1 MALPLHMSNK
11 LIAQFENHQTSNT
24 ILEYQD
30 SRKVDSSD
38 MDLSNTDSRFCH
50 TERSEV
56 SNMESKQKLDS
67 KIDSNKDFSL
77 YFKS

>member
-1 MALPLHMSNK
+1 MRCL
-11 LIAQFENHQTSNT
+11 FEAFSLYCYLGGFCKNHQTSNT

-38 MDLSNTDSRFCH
+38 MDSRFCH

-67 KIDSNKDFSL
+67 KIDSNK
-77 YFKS
+77 

>member
-1 MALPLHMSNK
+1 
-11 LIAQFENHQTSNT
+11 
-24 ILEYQD
+24 
-30 SRKVDSSD
+30 

-67 KIDSNKDFSL
+67 KLDTNK
-77 YFKS
+77 